1 VNTKTINQIDSNVN
15 YFDLNQNN
23 LPNSQYR
30 GKRILDISFSLF
42 LIVIFIPFFIL
53 VPILIYLFDEKQIFF
68 IHERIGL
75 NGKPFQMYKFK
86 SMKNSLKIFEFD
98 DNGDLIKNNSSITH
112 LGKFLRKT
120 SIDEIPQLFNV
131 IKGDMSIV
139 GPRPLIRE
147 MIDSHENQSYLRS
160 FVKPGITGLWQIKN
174 RKNHYNLDD
183 MIDYDIEYIEKQSI
197 WLDLKIILLTVP
209 SVISMKGAV

>member
-1 VNTKTINQIDSNVN
+1 MNTKTINQIDSNVN

-30 GKRILDISFSLF
+30 GKRILDISFSLI

-131 IKGDMSIV
+131 IKGDMSLV

-147 MIDSHENQSYLRS
+147 VANVNIKQSEYRTN
-160 FVKPGITGLWQIKN
+160 VKPGLTGLWQINN
-174 RKNHYNLDD
+174 RIKYNLDD